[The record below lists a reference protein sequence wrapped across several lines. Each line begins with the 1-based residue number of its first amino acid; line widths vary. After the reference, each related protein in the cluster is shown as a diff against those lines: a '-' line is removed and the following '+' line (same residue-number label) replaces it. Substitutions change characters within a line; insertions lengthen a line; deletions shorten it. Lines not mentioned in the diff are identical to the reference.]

1 VTSPRKPGTQARWLV
16 PEVVQTSAMDCG
28 PAALKCLLEG
38 FGVPVSYGRLREAC
52 QTGVDGTSID
62 TLEVVAQQLG
72 LAAEQVMLPLD
83 HLALPEAQALPAL
96 VVVRHKDGST
106 HFVVVWRRHGHWLQ
120 LMDPAV
126 GRRWV
131 PVKRFTEEV
140 FQHRMA
146 VPASGWRD
154 WAASDDFARPLRR
167 QLRDL
172 GAALAE
178 ADALLE
184 EAQRDPLWFGPAAL
198 DASVRFVQSV
208 VDAGGLPRG
217 AQALRLVGTLYRQTH
232 GSTGD
237 IFHSIPPAYWSVVPD
252 HTDDDGALQ
261 LMLHGAV
268 LLKIAGLRR
277 DAVAADA
284 GADDVADATTVAPP
298 SAELLAALQE
308 KPSQP
313 LHLIWRLLRQ
323 DGLLGPWVLGGAM
336 AIAAAV
342 VLIEMLLFRGLFDIG
357 WALGLPVQRLGALAA
372 LMLLVLVLMLIE
384 VPILTEAM
392 RYGRHL
398 DVRLRMA
405 LLQKLPTLSDRY
417 FQSRPVSDMADR
429 SHSIHLA
436 RMVPGFGL
444 HFIQIACDLVFTLL
458 GLALIDRAS
467 LPLAAVIAL
476 VALVI
481 PALVQPLLNERDL
494 RLRNHA
500 GALHVF
506 NLDALLGLVPI
517 RTHRAERVV
526 RRQHEGL
533 LVEWARAGRG
543 LISLSLCA
551 QALQSLLCL
560 GLVGALLF
568 AHFSRSGSASGADLL
583 LVYWALKLPAIG
595 QSLNALAQQY
605 PAQRNMLLRLLEPLN
620 TPSQVEGTVAE
631 VAPIT
636 APATPTMPVPTST
649 LVPQAAR
656 SAGDKSTAVGIQIQG
671 GRIVAGGHT
680 ILEDIDLQIAP
691 GEQVAIVGASG
702 AGKSTLLGLL
712 LGWHQ
717 LSEGELLVDGRALQA
732 QTQEALRHAT
742 AWVDPAIQIW
752 NQSFVDNLHY
762 ACNGDAPGRMA
773 EVLDQAQLRRVLQ
786 QLPQGLQTWLGE
798 SGALLSGGEGQRL
811 RLARALMQSPVRL
824 ALLDEPFRGL
834 DRSQRQALLLQ
845 ARHWWRAATLLCVT
859 HDVAETLGFDRVL
872 VVEGGRIVEDG
883 APAELAETASR
894 YRDLL
899 DAETAVRAQ
908 LWQGTHWRRLQVAD
922 GRLTEL
928 AAHAEA
934 DANPRGGAA

>member
-1 VTSPRKPGTQARWLV
+1 VTEDRGRRTQARWLV

-52 QTGVDGTSID
+52 QTSVDGTSID

-131 PVKRFTEEV
+131 PIKRFVEEV
-140 FQHRMA
+140 FQHRLA
-146 VPASGWRD
+146 VPATGWRD
-154 WAASDDFARPLRR
+154 WAATDDFARPLRR

-172 GAALAE
+172 GAAAGE
-178 ADALLE
+178 ADTLLQ

-208 VDAGGLPRG
+208 VQAGGLQRG
-217 AQALRLVGTLYRQTH
+217 AQAVRLVASLFRQTH

-237 IFHSIPPAYWSVVPD
+237 IFHSIPPAYWSVMPD
-252 HTDDDGALQ
+252 HTDASGALQ

-268 LLKIAGLRR
+268 LLKISGLRR
-277 DAVAADA
+277 DRAVEDVAAQSGAGGGGDA
-284 GADDVADATTVAPP
+284 AHATTLAPP

-313 LHLIWRLLRQ
+313 LHIIWRLLRQ

-342 VLIEMLLFRGLFDIG
+342 VLVEMLLFRGLFDIG
-357 WALGLPVQRLGALAA
+357 WALGLPVQRLGALLA

-398 DVRLRMA
+398 DVRLRVA

-467 LPLAAVIAL
+467 LPMAAAIAL
-476 VALVI
+476 LALAI

-506 NLDALLGLVPI
+506 NLDALLGLVTI
-517 RTHRAERVV
+517 RTHGAERVV

-543 LISLSLCA
+543 LIGLSLCA

-560 GLVGALLF
+560 GLVGTLLF
-568 AHFSRSGSASGADLL
+568 AHFGRTGSASGADLL

-620 TPSQVEGTVAE
+620 TPSLANSPTADLPPG
-631 VAPIT
+631 APCT
-636 APATPTMPVPTST
+636 A
-649 LVPQAAR
+649 
-656 SAGDKSTAVGIQIQG
+656 AVGIDIQG

-680 ILEDIDLQIAP
+680 LLEDIDLQIAP

-717 LSEGELLVDGRALQA
+717 LSEGHMRVDGHPLQA

-762 ACNGDAPGRMA
+762 ACNGEAPERMA

-798 SGALLSGGEGQRL
+798 GGALLSGGEGQRL

-834 DRSQRQALLLQ
+834 DRTQRQALLLQ
-845 ARHWWRAATLLCVT
+845 ARHWWRHATLLCVT

-883 APAELAETASR
+883 APTQLAQTASR
-894 YRDLL
+894 YRALL
-899 DAETAVRAQ
+899 DAETAVREQ
-908 LWQGTHWRRLQVAD
+908 MWQGAHWRRLQVLD
-922 GRLTEL
+922 GRLTEQAAGADTHANAGAGDGQLL
-928 AAHAEA
+928 ATTQ
-934 DANPRGGAA
+934 GGAA

>member
-1 VTSPRKPGTQARWLV
+1 
-16 PEVVQTSAMDCG
+16 
-28 PAALKCLLEG
+28 
-38 FGVPVSYGRLREAC
+38 
-52 QTGVDGTSID
+52 
-62 TLEVVAQQLG
+62 
-72 LAAEQVMLPLD
+72 
-83 HLALPEAQALPAL
+83 
-96 VVVRHKDGST
+96 
-106 HFVVVWRRHGHWLQ
+106 
-120 LMDPAV
+120 
-126 GRRWV
+126 V
-131 PVKRFTEEV
+131 PVKRFAEEV
-140 FQHRMA
+140 FQHHMA

-154 WAASDDFARPLRR
+154 WAASDDFLRPLQR

-172 GAALAE
+172 GAGAAE
-178 ADALLE
+178 AHALLE
-184 EAQRDPLWFGPAAL
+184 ETQRDPLWFGPAAL

-208 VDAGGLPRG
+208 VDAGGLARG
-217 AQALRLVGTLYRQTH
+217 TQALRLVATLFRQTH
-232 GSTGD
+232 SSSGD

-252 HTDDDGALQ
+252 HTDDSGALQ

-268 LLKIAGLRR
+268 LLKVAGLRR
-277 DAVAADA
+277 DAVAA
-284 GADDVADATTVAPP
+284 GSDDGTDNASDDTCVAAP

-308 KPSQP
+308 KPTQP
-313 LHLIWRLLRQ
+313 LQIIWRLLRQ
-323 DGLLGPWVLGGAM
+323 DGLLGPWVLSGAM

-342 VLIEMLLFRGLFDIG
+342 VLVEMLLFRGLFDIG
-357 WALGLPVQRLGALAA
+357 WALGLPQQRLGALLA

-398 DVRLRMA
+398 DVRLRVA
-405 LLQKLPTLSDRY
+405 LLQKLPSLSDRY

-436 RMVPGFGL
+436 RRVPGFGL

-458 GLALIDRAS
+458 GIALIDRAS
-467 LPLAAVIAL
+467 LPLAALTAL
-476 VALVI
+476 LALAI
-481 PALVQPLLNERDL
+481 PALLQPLLNERDL

-517 RTHRAERVV
+517 RTHGAERVV

-560 GLVGALLF
+560 GLVGTLLF

-595 QSLNALAQQY
+595 QSLTALAQQY

-620 TPSQVEGTVAE
+620 TPTQAVDVHAE
-631 VAPIT
+631 RPADLPTREPVLAPAIAIAT
-636 APATPTMPVPTST
+636 AP
-649 LVPQAAR
+649 LPQAAA
-656 SAGDKSTAVGIQIQG
+656 SAAAVGIQIQG
-671 GRIVAGGHT
+671 GRVVAGGHT
-680 ILEDIDLQIAP
+680 LLEDIDLQIAP

-717 LSEGELLVDGRALQA
+717 LSEGQLRVDGRPLNL
-732 QTQEALRHAT
+732 QTQEALRHAS

-762 ACNGDAPGRMA
+762 ACNGDAPERMA
-773 EVLDQAQLRRVLQ
+773 EVLEQAQLRRVLQ
-786 QLPQGLQTWLGE
+786 QLPQGLQTHLGE
-798 SGALLSGGEGQRL
+798 GGALLSGGEGQRL

-824 ALLDEPFRGL
+824 VLLDEPFRGL
-834 DRSQRQALLLQ
+834 DRTQRQALLGQ
-845 ARHWWRAATLLCVT
+845 ARHWWRQATLLCVT

-883 APAELAETASR
+883 APVQLAQRASR
-894 YRDLL
+894 YRELL
-899 DAETAVRAQ
+899 DAERSVREQ
-908 LWQGTHWRRLQVAD
+908 MWQGAHWRRLQVAG

-928 AAHAEA
+928 AA
-934 DANPRGGAA
+934 